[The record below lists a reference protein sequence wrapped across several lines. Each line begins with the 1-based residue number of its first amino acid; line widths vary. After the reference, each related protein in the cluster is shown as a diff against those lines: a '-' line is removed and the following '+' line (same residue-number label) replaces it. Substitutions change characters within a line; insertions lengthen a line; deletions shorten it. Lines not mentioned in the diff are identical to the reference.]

1 MSILKRLDNTKKKD
15 KVPRILV
22 ELSREKK
29 AEIVRYHIKY
39 PAKKN
44 VDLIAHFEKEFKV
57 KISSATMSR
66 ILNKFDLN
74 DDISDDTYRLK
85 SAKYP
90 QLEDALYIWHQQKRS
105 LKIPISDDILI
116 EQAKVFGQYLSID
129 ENDFKY
135 SHGWL
140 EKFKSRLVNF

>member
-1 MSILKRLDNTKKKD
+1 
-15 KVPRILV
+15 
-22 ELSREKK
+22 
-29 AEIVRYHIKY
+29 
-39 PAKKN
+39 
-44 VDLIAHFEKEFKV
+44 
-57 KISSATMSR
+57 MSR

-116 EQAKVFGQYLSID
+116 EQAKVFGQNLSID

-135 SHGWL
+135 SHGWVR
-140 EKFKSRLVNF
+140 KI